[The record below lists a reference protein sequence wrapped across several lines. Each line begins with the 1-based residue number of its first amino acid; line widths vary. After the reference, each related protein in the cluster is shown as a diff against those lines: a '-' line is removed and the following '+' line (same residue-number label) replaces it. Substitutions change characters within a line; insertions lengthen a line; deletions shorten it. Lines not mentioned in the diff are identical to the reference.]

1 MKLLFASISAIA
13 LAAAPALAQGNGN
26 GNGGGNGNN
35 GNRGG
40 PPAQA
45 GPSNPGN
52 GNGNANRGNRGN
64 GQAEARGERG
74 GGPPPQ
80 ARGNGNG
87 GGQQAARGNGNGGGP
102 PVARGNGNG
111 NGNAGGPPVAR
122 GNGNGGGPA
131 VARGNNGNSPNRGNA
146 NVGIR
151 YDDGPDFDFRRVSTR
166 IAAGCP
172 PGLAKKYNGCRPP
185 GLARQQDRYRYSRYS
200 PDWWGLGGLFGDRR
214 GSYFYD
220 DGFLLRLGSGGGI
233 SGYIPL
239 LGGALSIGNPW
250 PDDYRYSRMPTYY
263 ENYYGLGS
271 YDRYRYADNV
281 VYRMDPETA
290 AITSIAALLTGD
302 QFTVGQ
308 PMPRGY
314 DVYNVPYSYRDRYY
328 DRPGAMYRYNDG
340 YVYEIDPETRLV
352 AAAIELLI

>member
-1 MKLLFASISAIA
+1 MKLMVASISAIA
-13 LAAAPALAQGNGN
+13 LAASPAVAQGNGN
-26 GNGGGNGNN
+26 GKGND

-40 PPAQA
+40 TPAQA
-45 GPSNPGN
+45 APANPGN
-52 GNGNANRGNRGN
+52 GNGNANRGNRGG
-64 GQAEARGERG
+64 GQMESRGNRASA
-74 GGPPPQ
+74 PPAQ
-80 ARGNGNG
+80 ARRNGSGSGNENGN
-87 GGQQAARGNGNGGGP
+87 AS
-102 PVARGNGNG
+102 NG
-111 NGNAGGPPVAR
+111 NGNANRSGPSVAR
-122 GNGNGGGPA
+122 GNDNGNAGAGPPLIRGNGSS
-131 VARGNNGNSPNRGNA
+131 NGNGSGTRGSTSVA
-146 NVGIR
+146 VR
-151 YDDGPDFDFRRVSTR
+151 YDDGPDFNFRKISTR
-166 IAAGCP
+166 IPDGCP

-200 PDWWGLGGLFGDRR
+200 PDWWGFDGLLGDRR

-220 DGFLLRLGSGGGI
+220 DGFLLRLGSAGGI

-250 PDDYRYSRMPTYY
+250 PEDYRYSRMPAYY
-263 ENYYGLGS
+263 EDYYGLGGR
-271 YDRYRYADNV
+271 DRYRYADNV

-302 QFTVGQ
+302 EFTVGQ